1 MFLLFN
7 STLHSAYVSCVWISH
22 RFRKDANIILTPQVM
37 TVCEGKQL
45 QLRSGAALV
54 HYCIILL
61 FWPKLPRAHTRLVL
75 LSYNWVLFNK
85 KCFLRSLLC
94 LPLQVSYVK
103 AIDIWMAVCL
113 LFVFSALLE
122 YAAVNFVSRQHK
134 ELLRFRRHQ
143 KSKSKVPKN
152 SATKNTSSRGDHNYT
167 VTPTHLFYTCKSSD
181 TCTHCL
187 LLYKKAVTLWWHAA
201 IAGWLSSSHLRRKF

>member
-22 RFRKDANIILTPQVM
+22 HFRKDANIILTPQVM

-54 HYCIILL
+54 HYCFILPY
-61 FWPKLPRAHTRLVL
+61 WPKLPQAHTHLVL
-75 LSYNWVLFNK
+75 LCYNKTRLLYREYYTIGFYLIKSVQTSADSE
-85 KCFLRSLLC
+85 FLRSLLC
-94 LPLQVSYVK
+94 SPLQVSYVK

-152 SATKNTSSRGDHNYT
+152 SATKNTSSTGDHNYT
-167 VTPTHLFYTCKSSD
+167 VTPTHLFYTCRD
-181 TCTHCL
+181 QYVYT
-187 LLYKKAVTLWWHAA
+187 
-201 IAGWLSSSHLRRKF
+201 LSSFI

>member
-1 MFLLFN
+1 
-7 STLHSAYVSCVWISH
+7 
-22 RFRKDANIILTPQVM
+22 M

-54 HYCIILL
+54 HYCFFL
-61 FWPKLPRAHTRLVL
+61 FCLFDQSCRVHTP
-75 LSYNWVLFNK
+75 VLFYYYTIGFYLI
-85 KCFLRSLLC
+85 CRLGEFLRRLLC

-152 SATKNTSSRGDHNYT
+152 SATKKTHHPGEIT
-167 VTPTHLFYTCKSSD
+167 TTP
-181 TCTHCL
+181 
-187 LLYKKAVTLWWHAA
+187 
-201 IAGWLSSSHLRRKF
+201 